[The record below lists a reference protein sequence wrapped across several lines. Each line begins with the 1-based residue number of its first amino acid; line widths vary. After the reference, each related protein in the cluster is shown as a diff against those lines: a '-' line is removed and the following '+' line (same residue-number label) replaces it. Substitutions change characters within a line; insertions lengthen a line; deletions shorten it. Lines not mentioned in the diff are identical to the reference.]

1 MADVVVECVA
11 RDPVRVVRITFS
23 ILSFDAEGRIDP
35 GRFEKQQFAL
45 VESVVAPVFDVFDE
59 NSDETVVDATS
70 RFIAQGGQRGPSGA
84 LARTI
89 EEAALGERQCRRL

>member
-11 RDPVRVVRITFS
+11 RDPVRVVRKTFS

-45 VESVVAPVFDVFDE
+45 VESVVAPVFAVFDE
-59 NSDETVVDATS
+59 NGDKTVLDAIT
-70 RFIAQGGQRGPSGA
+70 RFIAQGGQWVPSGA
-84 LARTI
+84 LARAI
-89 EEAALGERQCRRL
+89 EEAALGQRQYRRL